1 MKKIKLLMGT
11 VGKGKGG
18 TPTYAVRLF
27 SMLDKENFEVT
38 FLSNTPH
45 PYYEEEILAGGGRI
59 AAIPSRSSHPLAHR
73 RALRQALAEGFDICH
88 IHLVSAS
95 NIDAVEEA
103 VRAKVPFILAHSH
116 CAACEGNTAAKLM
129 HKYNLPRLRKLP
141 IARLACSKSAGS
153 YLFLDAPATV
163 VPNAIDLARFAYR
176 EADRAAFRKKWGLE
190 GCFVIGHVGR
200 LVPIK
205 NQVFL
210 METFVEVKKR
220 EPAARLVFAGDG
232 PDEGML
238 RQRAAELGIE
248 NETLFLGNVPDPE
261 TVFNGIDC
269 FVLCSL
275 KEGFGMV
282 VIEAAASGLPCF
294 AADTAAPEVYAL
306 PSIQA
311 FSLSDSKTKLAG
323 RLLACRGLPRASQ
336 GDALRA
342 AGFEA
347 ADQAKKMEERYL
359 AGLKAAGYRFPAE
372 EEEG

>member
-11 VGKGKGG
+11 IGKGKGG

-27 SMLDKENFEVT
+27 SMLDKEKFDVT
-38 FLSNTPH
+38 FLSNAPH
-45 PYYEEEILAGGGRI
+45 PHYEEEILAGGGRI
-59 AAIPSRSSHPLAHR
+59 AVVPSRSRHPLAHR
-73 RALRQALAEGFDICH
+73 KAIRRVLAEGFDICH
-88 IHLVSAS
+88 FHLVSAS
-95 NIDAVEEA
+95 NIDAVEES
-103 VRAKVPFILAHSH
+103 VRAKVPLVMVHSH
-116 CAACEGNTAAKLM
+116 CAACEGNAAAKFM
-129 HKYNLPRLRKLP
+129 HKHNLPKLQKLP
-141 IARLACSKSAGS
+141 IVRLACSQSAGS
-153 YLFLDAPATV
+153 YLFPGGAVTV
-163 VPNAIDLARFAYR
+163 VPNAIDLERFAYR
-176 EADRAAFRKKWGLE
+176 EADRAAFREKFGLE

-232 PDEGML
+232 PDEEML
-238 RQRAAELGIE
+238 RQKAAELGIE
-248 NETLFLGNVPDPE
+248 KETLFLGNIPDPE
-261 TVFNGIDC
+261 TLYNGIDC

-275 KEGFGMV
+275 KESFGMV

-294 AADTAAPEVYAL
+294 AADTTSPSIYVL

-311 FSLSDSKTKLAG
+311 FSLSDNKTKLAG

-336 GDALRA
+336 KEALRA

-359 AGLKAAGYRFPAE
+359 AGLKAAGYDFSAE